1 MTQDMEL
8 ALKRMIDG
16 SGVQGTRSEGI
27 LSLRMGKILQET
39 MRNG

>member
-8 ALKRMIDG
+8 ARKRMVDG
-16 SGVQGTRSEGI
+16 SGVQRTRSEGI
-27 LSLRMGKILQET
+27 LSLRMSKILQET